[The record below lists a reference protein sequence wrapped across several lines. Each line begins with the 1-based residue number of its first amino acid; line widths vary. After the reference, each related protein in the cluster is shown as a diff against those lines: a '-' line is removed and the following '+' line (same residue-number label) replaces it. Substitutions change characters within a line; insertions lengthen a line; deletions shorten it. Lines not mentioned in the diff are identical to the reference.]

1 MKRVH
6 EGLNGYIKSLKGAGE
21 VGVPNVQP
29 RLPLGPDAPIPG
41 GLRPI
46 PTSSQAPK
54 KTNATLVYARTAV
67 NTNREDEFGRV
78 RATDVGGVA
87 MAIRE
92 GDLVFTLR
100 TAPATRA
107 PLGQNVKT
115 FSLNRV
121 NEILQ
126 QEEGL
131 VSAAE
136 RQQRT
141 HDKWCPDG
149 VCHNLDGEDP
159 YNEFKDFAI
168 NNVALQGFTRFSTLA
183 LPPNARISNADRV
196 LVGLVMQNNGVYQFR
211 LFTSYQITMGKLPFD
226 MDKLTKAWTVGRVVD
241 GKQSKNMI
249 TINVSIDPVAPE
261 PMEQPY
267 KLVPDPE
274 AAGKMIKEF
283 VNVYTVQEQLERM
296 WLDGTSAARLA
307 QIESQAAIRSRGGIE
322 QAKGTESVRGFQ
334 EFVQYAARPAGST
347 TVSDVPVQ
355 A

>member
-6 EGLNGYIKSLKGAGE
+6 EGLNGYIKSLKGPGE

-29 RLPLGPDAPIPG
+29 RLPLGPDAAIPG
-41 GLRPI
+41 GVRPI

-54 KTNATLVYARTAV
+54 KTNATIVYARTAV

-100 TAPATRA
+100 AAPATRQ

-131 VSAAE
+131 VSVEE
-136 RQQRT
+136 RKLRT
-141 HDKWCPDG
+141 HDKWSPDG

-183 LPPNARISNADRV
+183 LPADARINNTDRV
-196 LVGLVMQNNGVYQFR
+196 LVGLVMQPNGVYQFR
-211 LFTSYQITMGKLPFD
+211 LFTSRQITARKLPFD
-226 MDKLTKAWTVGRVVD
+226 LNALVKAWTVGRVVD

-249 TINVSIDPVAPE
+249 TVNVSIDPVAPE
-261 PMEQPY
+261 PTEQPY
-267 KLVPDPE
+267 LLVPDPDR
-274 AAGKMIKEF
+274 AGKMKKKY
-283 VNVYTVQEQLERM
+283 VKLYNVQEQLQRM
-296 WLDGTSAARLA
+296 WLDGSSATKLA
-307 QIESQAAIRSRGGIE
+307 QIEGEAGARLTNFL
-322 QAKGTESVRGFQ
+322 GTL
-334 EFVQYAARPAGST
+334 AP
-347 TVSDVPVQ
+347 
-355 A
+355 

>member
-100 TAPATRA
+100 AAPATRQ
-107 PLGQNVKT
+107 PLGQNVKS

-131 VSAAE
+131 VSAVD
-136 RQQRT
+136 RQKRT

-183 LPPNARISNADRV
+183 LPPNSRISNTDRV
-196 LVGLVMQNNGVYQFR
+196 LVGLMMQNNGVYQFK
-211 LFTSYQITMGKLPFD
+211 LFTSHQITTGKVPFD
-226 MDKLTKAWTVGRVVD
+226 LDRLTKAWTVGRVVD

-249 TINVSIDPVAPE
+249 TLNVSIDPVAPE
-261 PMEQPY
+261 PLEWPY
-267 KLVPDPE
+267 MLVPDQG
-274 AAGKMIKEF
+274 AAGKMTKQY
-283 VNVYTVQEQLERM
+283 VKLYNLQEQLQRM
-296 WLDGTSAARLA
+296 WLDGSSAAKLA
-307 QIESQAAIRSRGGIE
+307 QIEGEAG
-322 QAKGTESVRGFQ
+322 
-334 EFVQYAARPAGST
+334 ARLTNFLGS
-347 TVSDVPVQ
+347 
-355 A
+355 

>member
-1 MKRVH
+1 MKRAH

-100 TAPATRA
+100 TAPATRQ

-115 FSLNRV
+115 FSMSRV

-136 RQQRT
+136 RQKRT

-183 LPPNARISNADRV
+183 LPPNSRISNTDRV
-196 LVGLVMQNNGVYQFR
+196 LVGLVMQNNGVYQFK
-211 LFTSYQITMGKLPFD
+211 LFTSHQITTGKLPFD
-226 MDKLTKAWTVGRVVD
+226 LDKLIKAWTVGRVVD
-241 GKQSKNMI
+241 GNQSKNMV

-261 PMEQPY
+261 PLEWPY
-267 KLVPDPE
+267 LLVPDPSH
-274 AAGKMIKEF
+274 AGKMIKQY
-283 VNVYTVQEQLERM
+283 VKQYNTQEQLQRM
-296 WLDGTSAARLA
+296 WLDGSSAAKLA
-307 QIESQAAIRSRGGIE
+307 QIEGEAGARLTNYLGI
-322 QAKGTESVRGFQ
+322 A
-334 EFVQYAARPAGST
+334 P
-347 TVSDVPVQ
+347 
-355 A
+355 